1 MIPVPMEDAEVQ
13 QEDGMEVQQE
23 VRMGTVILS
32 RSREVVAEVLR
43 ISVWKGAHGMWLLLY
58 VLELWWQLVAEVLLG
73 GIQGELEEHCL
84 LLAVLVKPLD
94 ILLVQG
100 EREVIILDLHQ
111 VPEEGVAD
119 IMAEK
124 EGKVMV

>member
-1 MIPVPMEDAEVQ
+1 
-13 QEDGMEVQQE
+13 
-23 VRMGTVILS
+23 MGTVILS
-32 RSREVVAEVLR
+32 RNREAVEVEPR
-43 ISVWKGAHGMWLLLY
+43 IFVWKEVHGMWLFLY
-58 VLELWWQLVAEVLLG
+58 VLELWWQLVEVVLLG
-73 GIQGELEEHCL
+73 RVQEEQEEYCL